1 MKDLSKH
8 YYLGVDLGST
18 TAKYVLMD
26 SDAQILR
33 KSYVRHQSAV
43 VAVLIKEL
51 SELRDF
57 YDVPL
62 RVNFTGSAALNLA
75 ESLKVPFVQEVI
87 AASTYL
93 KSGPDPVDVA
103 IELGGEDGKIIY
115 LSNGIELRMNEA
127 CAGGTGAFIDQ
138 MATLLNVS
146 TPELN
151 ELAKKAERTY
161 PIASRCGVFAKT
173 DLVALLNQGISKA
186 DIAKSVFDA
195 VCEQTISGL
204 ACGRVISGNVSFLGG
219 PLSFLS
225 ELKQSFITKLS
236 GPNTKFLEF

>member
-93 KSGPDPVDVA
+93 KSGPDPA
-103 IELGGEDGKIIY
+103 STSATA
-115 LSNGIELRMNEA
+115 LS
-127 CAGGTGAFIDQ
+127 C
-138 MATLLNVS
+138 V
-146 TPELN
+146 
-151 ELAKKAERTY
+151 
-161 PIASRCGVFAKT
+161 
-173 DLVALLNQGISKA
+173 
-186 DIAKSVFDA
+186 
-195 VCEQTISGL
+195 
-204 ACGRVISGNVSFLGG
+204 
-219 PLSFLS
+219 
-225 ELKQSFITKLS
+225 
-236 GPNTKFLEF
+236 